1 MEDEIRNEIQ
11 HPRRSD
17 LHPEQALSL
26 DDAKVAGVKP
36 SGVGS
41 KTTRLKSRA
50 KPRRAKNA

>member
-36 SGVGS
+36 SGVVQ
-41 KTTRLKSRA
+41 
-50 KPRRAKNA
+50 KPLG